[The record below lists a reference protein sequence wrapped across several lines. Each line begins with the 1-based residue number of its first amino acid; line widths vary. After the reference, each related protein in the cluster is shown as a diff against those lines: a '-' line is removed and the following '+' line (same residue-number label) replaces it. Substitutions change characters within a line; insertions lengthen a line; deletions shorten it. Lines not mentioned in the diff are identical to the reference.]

1 VAQLVLVLEGVRRV
15 YEPAPGS
22 LPAAAAPEA
31 VPDAVDEQGL
41 HARLER
47 IRQLLRD
54 SDPGASELL
63 LETTHRFA
71 GDRFAGS
78 AHAAFLQRPTTAAEQ
93 FEFEEALR
101 ELESL

>member
-1 VAQLVLVLEGVRRV
+1 
-15 YEPAPGS
+15 
-22 LPAAAAPEA
+22 
-31 VPDAVDEQGL
+31 
-41 HARLER
+41 
-47 IRQLLRD
+47 LLRD

-71 GDRFAGS
+71 GS
-78 AHAAFLQRPTTAAEQ
+78 AHAAILQRATTAAEQ